1 MPHQPGTTIV
11 AQGKPSVLLGSPSG
25 SRILLKEVGSFKVT
39 SLSEITGVDIDNA
52 QDGDVLIFNSSTQN
66 YETGAIDAG
75 QWT

>member
-1 MPHQPGTTIV
+1 MPHEPGTTIV
-11 AQGKPSVLLGSPSG
+11 AQGKPSILLGSPSG

>member
-11 AQGKPSVLLGSPSG
+11 ALGKPSVLLGSPSG
-25 SRILLKEVGSFKVT
+25 SRILLKEVGSFKTT
-39 SLSEITGVDIDNA
+39 SLSEITGIDINNA